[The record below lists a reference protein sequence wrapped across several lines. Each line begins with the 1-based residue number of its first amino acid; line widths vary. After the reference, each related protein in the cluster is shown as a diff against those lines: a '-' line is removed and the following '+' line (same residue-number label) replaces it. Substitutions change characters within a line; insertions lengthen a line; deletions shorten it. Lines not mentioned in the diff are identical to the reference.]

1 MRILETKPGEKS
13 AQESRMDTRR
23 GARLTVKLRLLSEPS
38 LWCWEIVDTADGT
51 VVESS
56 WATNW
61 IGYKSSPEALGAGIM
76 RLTDLTRGG
85 RGAQPSCMD
94 C

>member
-56 WATNW
+56 WASNW
-61 IGYKSSPEALGAGIM
+61 TGYTSSPEALRAGIV

-85 RGAQPSCMD
+85 RGAQPSWTD

>member
-1 MRILETKPGEKS
+1 MIT
-13 AQESRMDTRR
+13 AFTTAFTRGKAAWTCR
-23 GARLTVKLRLLSEPS
+23 CARLTVKLRLLGEPS
-38 LWCWEIVDTADGT
+38 LWCWEIVDAADGA

-61 IGYKSSPEALGAGIM
+61 TGYKSSPEALRAGIR

-85 RGAQPSCMD
+85 RGAQPSCTEY
-94 C
+94 

>member
-1 MRILETKPGEKS
+1 
-13 AQESRMDTRR
+13 MDTRR
-23 GARLTVKLRLLSEPS
+23 DARLTVKLRLLSDPS
-38 LWCWEIVDTADGT
+38 LWCWKIVDVADDT

-61 IGYKSSPEALGAGIM
+61 TGYTSSPEAFGAGIR

-85 RGAQPSCMD
+85 RGAQPSWTD

>member
-1 MRILETKPGEKS
+1 
-13 AQESRMDTRR
+13 MDTHR

-61 IGYKSSPEALGAGIM
+61 TGYKSSPEASRAGTI

-85 RGAQPSCMD
+85 RGAQPSCTD
-94 C
+94 Y